1 LLADKKL
8 PPNEPAIPDG
18 SRTAVSTTAAP
29 IITAKFI
36 KKNVLTGPES
46 FAFLPVFA
54 TLNA

>member
-1 LLADKKL
+1 MS
-8 PPNEPAIPDG
+8 DG
-18 SRTAVSTTAAP
+18 SCTAASITAAP
-29 IITAKFI
+29 TITAKFN

>member
-1 LLADKKL
+1 MSDSSCFVVL
-8 PPNEPAIPDG
+8 
-18 SRTAVSTTAAP
+18 TAAAP
-29 IITAKFI
+29 TITAKFI